1 METRARA
8 GSCAVMTKRV
18 DLVELKGRGV
28 VVVVLVVVDSVVSDD
43 SNGDGEVGSACV
55 TEVPLLLV
63 EEEVDTLT
71 KAPSVDD
78 ACATSLPEPR
88 I

>member
-1 METRARA
+1 
-8 GSCAVMTKRV
+8 MTKRV

>member
-28 VVVVLVVVDSVVSDD
+28 VVVDSVVSDD

>member
-18 DLVELKGRGV
+18 DLVELEGKGV
-28 VVVVLVVVDSVVSDD
+28 VVVADSAVSDSSD
-43 SNGDGEVGSACV
+43 GDGEVGSACV

-63 EEEVDTLT
+63 EEEDDTLT